1 MTFEYILLDDV
12 NDSLAHAR
20 QLAHYMRGLNAYVN
34 LIPYNSVDE
43 HGFKPSSHV
52 EEFKDELLR
61 LHINCTVRKEHGRD
75 IMEYYAL
82 TDIGKIRE
90 KNQDQAATAINLK
103 DQVLGVVCDGM
114 GGHKAGEIASHVV
127 EEHVLTCFKANPPF
141 LDDEEVTNWLMDT
154 VLEAHQIV
162 KRMANMQEDTKGMGT
177 TVAIAVVDGDDAFF
191 CHVGDSRIYIY
202 DDQEITQMTRDH
214 TLVNE
219 LIERGAITKE
229 EGKNHRQKNV
239 LMQAIGVEMNIVP
252 DIQKYKLN
260 GKNILICSDGLFNSL
275 EDEEILNIVK
285 KNMNVRDKVHLLI
298 EQANEH
304 GGHDNIAA
312 VLIEGGR

>member
-1 MTFEYILLDDV
+1 
-12 NDSLAHAR
+12 
-20 QLAHYMRGLNAYVN
+20 
-34 LIPYNSVDE
+34 
-43 HGFKPSSHV
+43 
-52 EEFKDELLR
+52 
-61 LHINCTVRKEHGRD
+61 
-75 IMEYYAL
+75 MEYYAL

-103 DQVLGVVCDGM
+103 DQILGVVCDGM

-191 CHVGDSRIYIY
+191 CHVGDSRIYVY
-202 DDQEITQMTRDH
+202 DDQEIIQMTRDH
-214 TLVNE
+214 T
-219 LIERGAITKE
+219 
-229 EGKNHRQKNV
+229 

-275 EDEEILNIVK
+275 EDEEILNIVRQ
-285 KNMNVRDKVHLLI
+285 NMNVKDKVHLLI

>member
-1 MTFEYILLDDV
+1 
-12 NDSLAHAR
+12 
-20 QLAHYMRGLNAYVN
+20 
-34 LIPYNSVDE
+34 
-43 HGFKPSSHV
+43 
-52 EEFKDELLR
+52 
-61 LHINCTVRKEHGRD
+61 
-75 IMEYYAL
+75 MEYYAL

-114 GGHKAGEIASHVV
+114 GGHKAGEIASHV
-127 EEHVLTCFKANPPF
+127 
-141 LDDEEVTNWLMDT
+141 
-154 VLEAHQIV
+154 LEAHQIV

-191 CHVGDSRIYIY
+191 CHVGDSRIYVY
-202 DDQEITQMTRDH
+202 DDQEIIQMTRDH

-219 LIERGAITKE
+219 LIQRGAITEE

-285 KNMNVRDKVHLLI
+285 KNMNVKDKVHLLI

>member
-1 MTFEYILLDDV
+1 
-12 NDSLAHAR
+12 
-20 QLAHYMRGLNAYVN
+20 
-34 LIPYNSVDE
+34 
-43 HGFKPSSHV
+43 
-52 EEFKDELLR
+52 
-61 LHINCTVRKEHGRD
+61 
-75 IMEYYAL
+75 MEYYAL

-141 LDDEEVTNWLMDT
+141 IDDDEVKNWLMDT

-177 TVAIAVVDGDDAFF
+177 TVAICVVSGNDAFL
-191 CHVGDSRIYIY
+191 CHVGDSRIYLY
-202 DDQEITQMTRDH
+202 DEEEITQMTKDH

-239 LMQAIGVEMNIVP
+239 LMQAIGVEMDIVP
-252 DIQKYKLN
+252 SIQKVELN

-275 EDEEILNIVK
+275 EDQKILEIVK
-285 KNMNVRDKVHLLI
+285 KEMDIKEKVHLLI

-304 GGHDNIAA
+304 GGRDNIAA
-312 VLIEGGR
+312 VLIEGGH

>member
-1 MTFEYILLDDV
+1 
-12 NDSLAHAR
+12 
-20 QLAHYMRGLNAYVN
+20 
-34 LIPYNSVDE
+34 
-43 HGFKPSSHV
+43 
-52 EEFKDELLR
+52 
-61 LHINCTVRKEHGRD
+61 
-75 IMEYYAL
+75 MEYYAL

-103 DQVLGVVCDGM
+103 DQILGVVCDGM

-191 CHVGDSRIYIY
+191 CHVGDSRIYVY
-202 DDQEITQMTRDH
+202 DDQEIIQMTRDH

-219 LIERGAITKE
+219 LIQRGAITEE
-229 EGKNHRQKNV
+229 EGKNHRQ
-239 LMQAIGVEMNIVP
+239 
-252 DIQKYKLN
+252 YKLN

-275 EDEEILNIVK
+275 EDEEILNIVRQ
-285 KNMNVRDKVHLLI
+285 NMNVKDKVHLLI

>member
-1 MTFEYILLDDV
+1 
-12 NDSLAHAR
+12 
-20 QLAHYMRGLNAYVN
+20 
-34 LIPYNSVDE
+34 
-43 HGFKPSSHV
+43 
-52 EEFKDELLR
+52 
-61 LHINCTVRKEHGRD
+61 
-75 IMEYYAL
+75 MEYYAL

-103 DQVLGVVCDGM
+103 DQILGVVCDGM

-275 EDEEILNIVK
+275 
-285 KNMNVRDKVHLLI
+285 
-298 EQANEH
+298 
-304 GGHDNIAA
+304 
-312 VLIEGGR
+312 

>member
-1 MTFEYILLDDV
+1 
-12 NDSLAHAR
+12 
-20 QLAHYMRGLNAYVN
+20 
-34 LIPYNSVDE
+34 
-43 HGFKPSSHV
+43 
-52 EEFKDELLR
+52 
-61 LHINCTVRKEHGRD
+61 
-75 IMEYYAL
+75 MEYYAL

-141 LDDEEVTNWLMDT
+141 LDDEEVTSWLMDT

>member
-1 MTFEYILLDDV
+1 
-12 NDSLAHAR
+12 
-20 QLAHYMRGLNAYVN
+20 
-34 LIPYNSVDE
+34 
-43 HGFKPSSHV
+43 
-52 EEFKDELLR
+52 
-61 LHINCTVRKEHGRD
+61 
-75 IMEYYAL
+75 MEYYAL

-191 CHVGDSRIYIY
+191 CHVGDSRIYVY
-202 DDQEITQMTRDH
+202 DDQEIIQMTRDH

-219 LIERGAITKE
+219 LIQRGAITEE
-229 EGKNHRQKNV
+229 EGKNHRQKN
-239 LMQAIGVEMNIVP
+239 
-252 DIQKYKLN
+252 KLN

-285 KNMNVRDKVHLLI
+285 KNMNVKDKVHLLI

>member
-1 MTFEYILLDDV
+1 MDRMVKCTFNGREIYLNYSVGVMFEVIEKYGDV
-12 NDSLAHAR
+12 S
-20 QLAHYMRGLNAYVN
+20 
-34 LIPYNSVDE
+34 
-43 HGFKPSSHV
+43 
-52 EEFKDELLR
+52 
-61 LHINCTVRKEHGRD
+61 T
-75 IMEYYAL
+75 AL
-82 TDIGKIRE
+82 TY
-90 KNQDQAATAINLK
+90 
-103 DQVLGVVCDGM
+103 
-114 GGHKAGEIASHVV
+114 
-127 EEHVLTCFKANPPF
+127 
-141 LDDEEVTNWLMDT
+141 
-154 VLEAHQIV
+154 
-162 KRMANMQEDTKGMGT
+162 MQEDTKGMGT

>member
-1 MTFEYILLDDV
+1 
-12 NDSLAHAR
+12 
-20 QLAHYMRGLNAYVN
+20 
-34 LIPYNSVDE
+34 
-43 HGFKPSSHV
+43 
-52 EEFKDELLR
+52 
-61 LHINCTVRKEHGRD
+61 
-75 IMEYYAL
+75 MEYYAL

-114 GGHKAGEIASHVV
+114 GGHRAGEIASHVV

-162 KRMANMQEDTKGMGT
+162 KRMAGMQEDTKGMGT
-177 TVAIAVVDGDDAFF
+177 TVAIS
-191 CHVGDSRIYIY
+191 VGDSRIYVY
-202 DDQEITQMTRDH
+202 DDHEIIQMTRDH

-219 LIERGAITKE
+219 LIDRGAITKE
-229 EGKNHRQKNV
+229 EGKNHRQKNI